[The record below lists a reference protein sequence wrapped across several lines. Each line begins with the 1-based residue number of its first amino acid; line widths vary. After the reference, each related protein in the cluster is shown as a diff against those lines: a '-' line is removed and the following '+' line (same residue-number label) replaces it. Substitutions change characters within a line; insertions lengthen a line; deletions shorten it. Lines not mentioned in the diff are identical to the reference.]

1 MRKIGLLAFALLLS
15 TAAAEAQITTIP
27 PNPVAGVP
35 FTIHIVQGTCPNGA
49 GPAVVN
55 GTNIDIN
62 ITFSDACGT
71 FPPGIFDVPAGPLP
85 AGSYTV
91 QLHNVNNG
99 GTVFA
104 TQPIVVS
111 ADIPALDSRLLMV
124 LAVMLVALGL
134 RFAAR

>member
-1 MRKIGLLAFALLLS
+1 MRCAFLFAALLAAAS
-15 TAAAEAQITTIP
+15 TQAQITTIP

-35 FTIHIVQGTCPNGA
+35 FTIHLVQGLCPTSA

-62 ITFSDACGT
+62 ITFADACGT
-71 FPPGIFDVPAGPLP
+71 FGPAVFDVPAGPLP
-85 AGSYTV
+85 AGGYTV

-99 GTVFA
+99 GAVFA
-104 TQPIVVS
+104 TQPIVVA
-111 ADIPALDSRLLMV
+111 ADIPTLDPRLLAV

-134 RFAAR
+134 YRR